1 MVLLR
6 GMPFL
11 IVAACAALRTPLVRF
26 GDGSVTR
33 RQAILLPAAAAAA
46 ASSFD
51 RAIAADDITASI
63 EKIVPMATLT
73 AQLSAAAP
81 RNIIITGANSGVGFA
96 GAKILTAAG
105 HRVTLACRTQ
115 AKADAAAAACME
127 WSGNHA
133 SRSGGIAKGA
143 ECDLASLESIRRFA
157 ESCKG
162 SPLDSLVL
170 NAGLARGT
178 AETDVKRTAEGFEET
193 IGVNHLGHFYLA
205 SLLLP
210 TLAASSK
217 EPPRLVITA
226 SPVHDP
232 NSGGGNVGSPATV
245 GDLSGLR
252 AGKDF
257 AMVNGGA
264 YDPDKAYKDS
274 KLCNMLFMAEAARR
288 FAPLGVT
295 VNAFSPGLIADP
307 KGFFRNQNQLFG
319 TVFNAI
325 TQVVGVA
332 ETNEFGGSAL
342 AYMAV
347 DPSLDDVTGGWYDT
361 LPPGKHQLAVHKP
374 SAEAQDVGKQKALW
388 EASAALVGLPSTPP
402 MLAVPPTP

>member
-1 MVLLR
+1 VCSFWQEVFSNTLISLCETAKDADERCHHHWSSSRSPTPWARERRPCGMVHMRLVPLL
-6 GMPFL
+6 F
-11 IVAACAALRTPLVRF
+11 VATCAALQSPLMRV

-46 ASSFD
+46 ASSLD

-81 RNIIITGANSGVGFA
+81 RNIIITGANSGVGLA

-127 WSGNHA
+127 WSGSHA
-133 SRSGGIAKGA
+133 TRSGGIAKGA

-217 EPPRLVITA
+217 KPPRLVITA
-226 SPVHDP
+226 SPVTA
-232 NSGGGNVGSPATV
+232 V
-245 GDLSGLR
+245 R
-252 AGKDF
+252 
-257 AMVNGGA
+257 
-264 YDPDKAYKDS
+264 
-274 KLCNMLFMAEAARR
+274 EQRR
-288 FAPLGVT
+288 
-295 VNAFSPGLIADP
+295 
-307 KGFFRNQNQLFG
+307 
-319 TVFNAI
+319 
-325 TQVVGVA
+325 
-332 ETNEFGGSAL
+332 
-342 AYMAV
+342 
-347 DPSLDDVTGGWYDT
+347 
-361 LPPGKHQLAVHKP
+361 
-374 SAEAQDVGKQKALW
+374 
-388 EASAALVGLPSTPP
+388 
-402 MLAVPPTP
+402 

>member
-1 MVLLR
+1 
-6 GMPFL
+6 
-11 IVAACAALRTPLVRF
+11 
-26 GDGSVTR
+26 
-33 RQAILLPAAAAAA
+33 LLPAAAAAA
-46 ASSFD
+46 ASSLD

-81 RNIIITGANSGVGFA
+81 RNIIITGANSGVGLA

-127 WSGNHA
+127 WSGSHA
-133 SRSGGIAKGA
+133 TRSGGIAKGA

-157 ESCKG
+157 ESRKG

-217 EPPRLVITA
+217 KPPRLVITA
-226 SPVHDP
+226 SPVTAVREQRGKNQAEAPDCLPHQVHDP
-232 NSGGGNVGSPATV
+232 SSGGGNVGSPAGV

-257 AMVNGGA
+257 AMVDGGA

-274 KLCNMLFMAEAARR
+274 KLCNMLFMAEASRR

-374 SAEAQDVGKQKALW
+374 SAEAQDVGKQKVLW

>member
-1 MVLLR
+1 MNVVIIIRRSSCSPTRGARARAPRERAPCVMVHMRLVPL
-6 GMPFL
+6 L
-11 IVAACAALRTPLVRF
+11 IVATCAALKPLVRF

-46 ASSFD
+46 ASSLD

-81 RNIIITGANSGVGFA
+81 RNIIITGANSGVGLA

-127 WSGNHA
+127 WSGSHA
-133 SRSGGIAKGA
+133 TRSGGIAKGA

-217 EPPRLVITA
+217 KPPRLVITA
-226 SPVHDP
+226 SPV
-232 NSGGGNVGSPATV
+232 T
-245 GDLSGLR
+245 
-252 AGKDF
+252 
-257 AMVNGGA
+257 
-264 YDPDKAYKDS
+264 
-274 KLCNMLFMAEAARR
+274 
-288 FAPLGVT
+288 
-295 VNAFSPGLIADP
+295 
-307 KGFFRNQNQLFG
+307 
-319 TVFNAI
+319 
-325 TQVVGVA
+325 
-332 ETNEFGGSAL
+332 
-342 AYMAV
+342 AV
-347 DPSLDDVTGGWYDT
+347 REQRG
-361 LPPGKHQLAVHKP
+361 
-374 SAEAQDVGKQKALW
+374 
-388 EASAALVGLPSTPP
+388 
-402 MLAVPPTP
+402 

>member
-1 MVLLR
+1 MAFRSMVLLR

-46 ASSFD
+46 ASSLD

-81 RNIIITGANSGVGFA
+81 RNIIITGANSGVGLA

-127 WSGNHA
+127 WSGSHA
-133 SRSGGIAKGA
+133 TRSGGIAKGA

-217 EPPRLVITA
+217 KPPRLVITA
-226 SPVHDP
+226 SPV
-232 NSGGGNVGSPATV
+232 T
-245 GDLSGLR
+245 
-252 AGKDF
+252 
-257 AMVNGGA
+257 
-264 YDPDKAYKDS
+264 
-274 KLCNMLFMAEAARR
+274 
-288 FAPLGVT
+288 
-295 VNAFSPGLIADP
+295 
-307 KGFFRNQNQLFG
+307 
-319 TVFNAI
+319 
-325 TQVVGVA
+325 
-332 ETNEFGGSAL
+332 
-342 AYMAV
+342 AV
-347 DPSLDDVTGGWYDT
+347 REQRG
-361 LPPGKHQLAVHKP
+361 
-374 SAEAQDVGKQKALW
+374 
-388 EASAALVGLPSTPP
+388 
-402 MLAVPPTP
+402 